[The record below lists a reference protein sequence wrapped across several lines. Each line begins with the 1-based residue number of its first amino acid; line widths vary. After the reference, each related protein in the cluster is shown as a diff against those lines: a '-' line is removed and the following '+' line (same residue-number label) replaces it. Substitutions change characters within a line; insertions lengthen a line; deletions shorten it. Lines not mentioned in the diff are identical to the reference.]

1 MEIKQ
6 DKTNFTKIDEQI
18 IAKIIQAIKELKYG
32 CVQIV
37 IHNSEIVQIEK
48 TEKMRFEKKDGCMR
62 CK

>member
-6 DKTNFTKIDEQI
+6 DKTNFTKIDEQMV
-18 IAKIIQAIKELKYG
+18 AKIVQAIQSVRYG
-32 CVQIV
+32 CIQIV

-48 TEKMRFEKKDGCMR
+48 TEKMRFEKNCMK